1 MAKKTMLEQAQK
13 AYKKG
18 QKVREKQKK
27 KKVVTTEKPKVK
39 QPKPAEKKKE
49 QPKVSKQESTYKPS
63 PKSSPKSPV
72 KSKKDIKQQYKSFTG
87 SAYKPT
93 KFAAK
98 TKKKPYDAKS
108 DAKQAYLKGR
118 NRTYLGTEQKQTT
131 TKLKDGSKLK
141 SVNALTRQE
150 FEQMKTAQ
158 AMGRKQGN
166 KYLKNVGGDKLLKK
180 VGSKT
185 AESAVKGKFVTGAMQ
200 GSGFADVIT
209 GSVGKYDKQAKK
221 ALKETKKSGAYMAGY
236 VAGQIGGFGL
246 TKTNAA
252 GRAIAQAGAK
262 GAAKATG
269 KGLGKKFAKNRAGEM
284 IAEAP
289 MNALDAAKMATDE
302 NGKINKKE
310 LAKYM
315 ALNTGLT
322 GAAGG
327 ALEGAA
333 MKKASSNV
341 KKLTELLGK
350 QKAGT
355 ITDAEVKQLD
365 KVRAAVR
372 KSAKNTDSLSG
383 EVSAKGLEDIKSA
396 ESEARLQKAR
406 QGALDNEAPGGF
418 GVNKSR
424 GQGKYTEEA
433 QAKAYNARMDR
444 ARESAEKSR
453 AAQKHADGAA
463 ASAERSR
470 EAERFRLQDKAN
482 DIRRQ
487 IAETE
492 DAMKTEGR
500 QQAYVNLQGKKQNLQ
515 KQLDHTEEMLRN
527 TEAGTY
533 SGRVKANLKAQKT
546 SGTMLGHET
555 AVREGE
561 NLIEE
566 GKARANAAFADDAAE
581 ATVKETTETTGQNA
595 TKAIDDE
602 IARSEETLKKLSDP
616 DEVDELEQH
625 IEDLKAQKSGRTPQ
639 NVKARKELEQR
650 NKELVDARGKLD
662 NANDALR
669 GALAHGEN
677 SKKAHGGQISP
688 QTQAE
693 IETAR
698 KAKAEAQKAYD
709 EAAAAEKE
717 ARNNFQFAQAEGE
730 YADEVGLTVKDTN
743 EAGEKL
749 TKADIEA
756 QKLGTMK
763 EDLAQID
770 DDIAN
775 AQRRLAEATGD
786 NAGAIR
792 KEIEA
797 LRQQRMV
804 VASAIENNAS
814 RKALMQA
821 EQELAKA
828 VTKQK
833 TGLRKFIAKA
843 NRAFVDS
850 FGDWESVFRS
860 FDDAKLRDRAFAKLQ
875 KLRMSRSEAASKVY
889 DEFLTLYEKFGLV
902 GRKNKQKLEDFERY
916 TFLQHEL
923 ERIDD
928 GTGFTGM
935 AREQVE
941 SELATLQGRYAK
953 DLVEG
958 ADGELIPAIDAYQ
971 QSVVKYFDDLLERD
985 VQSGFDTAEHAAELR
1000 GKFKNYVPTFRD
1012 SDGLDAISRAK
1023 PFEEINFHRVHA
1035 AVGGD
1040 SWDVLPLHKQAMQK
1054 TQATLIRQN
1063 ENDLV
1068 SFVAEIAQVDK
1079 KGLVSGKTPQEY
1091 LESTTMTIKEPKTG
1105 KYKIAY
1111 FADGEKKT
1119 LEISEGM
1126 YKGIRQW
1133 TGEDRLFFMNS
1144 KLVNFVT
1151 GKINRYFKDWI
1162 TDYSLIF
1169 GARNFVR
1176 DLETGL
1182 FYSSHPL
1189 RYAKNIPRAVS
1200 CVLADTKFG
1209 KAIAD
1214 GKVPGIPEGFREYV
1228 KEGQMLTNAYRANGG
1243 RMGQLVSESD
1253 PYKML
1258 RRLHRKNGPLGVIR
1272 EINSTIETIPRMA
1285 EFASAAEEAA
1295 MKRAGIPSSE
1305 WGKLSKTAKRR
1316 WMNEAVGDPDVLA
1329 SAMNRSKEVTLNFDR
1344 SGYIGRWLNSTFVP
1358 FFNPAIQGADKL
1370 TRVLVRDNHTAAE
1383 WTKMVVMFGVIG
1395 QGSEIFMNAMYAG
1408 NEAYQRLTDYEKT
1421 GYYHIP
1427 AEWFGG
1433 DKDNF
1438 IKIPRAREIAASQ
1451 GPVGWFMQH
1460 VKYHCAGEDEN
1471 LFGSFKSNAKIW
1483 WEQIGPVSPISDNIF
1498 YTPYRIGKKGQT
1510 WYGGYIEDF
1519 DEQELV
1525 KEGKSD
1531 QVWDENTT
1539 VVAKGINK
1547 MLLEGSDKLKF
1558 IGFSD
1563 AQIKNIRSHVWS
1575 PKKIDDLLD
1584 SYMGVIYDMGIKNTS
1599 MKNSSMTEAVE
1610 DFKAGSYGK
1619 GTLGL
1624 ANIFGSSFGTAFAVD
1639 SVMSNA
1645 YKSNQYAKKADLQGQ
1660 LDKMTKG
1667 LEEGTPEYE
1676 KVIKSE
1682 EYMKTNAALRRLN
1695 QSFAYTSGTY
1705 DSLMSNIYLREDM
1718 TSEQKNYWARQ
1729 IKKQQN
1735 GLLYGR
1741 QQGDVM
1747 ANQDPMK
1754 WGYNAKRKDGS
1765 RLFTNDELVDLCS
1778 FTYNDGGNATREA
1791 WDRYKKLNP
1800 KDKGGKSFFEV
1811 LLTTREV
1818 NRVTGEPLS
1827 MVQYNVNAYTIAAG
1841 QAKKG
1846 KTYDKVIDAFEP
1858 YGNTTLRNAV
1868 NDAQRYYQ
1876 NGGNLGMYK
1885 YSHRDVVQGG
1895 IDLNVATYEMESW
1908 DMVNSL
1914 ARGQR
1919 KNGKEHSDLAY
1930 YAEGR
1935 YVLRSMNAARCLAS
1949 DKHKKE
1955 NVDTMSV
1962 FKFCKEYGFTYKEGK
1977 ENYPKAEDVT
1987 AAINK
1992 KYKKCTD
1999 EVKAAVFEEIMGTW
2013 VENPFGKIGDYSHDD
2028 DTGISYPD
2036 GYGHG
2041 RRRRG
2046 RHGRGGWGW
2055 GGGGRGSSFTPEVNT
2070 AGGGAKEMKFEKL
2083 KSTDFTK
2090 KSNLNEAY
2098 RKKLRKNRK
2107 ESRATKA

>member
-1 MAKKTMLEQAQK
+1 MAKNKSLLAAQK
-13 AYKKG
+13 AFKKG

-27 KKVVTTEKPKVK
+27 KKVVTSEKPKVK
-39 QPKPAEKKKE
+39 QPKPAEKKETK
-49 QPKVSKQESTYKPS
+49 QPKVSKQVSSYKPS
-63 PKSSPKSPV
+63 QKTSPKAPV
-72 KSKKDIKQQYKSFTG
+72 KSKQNLKQQYKSFTG

-93 KFAAK
+93 NFAAQ
-98 TKKKPYDAKS
+98 TKKKPYNAKS

-158 AMGRKQGN
+158 SMGKKQGN
-166 KYLKNVGGDKLLKK
+166 KYLKNVGGEKLLKK

-221 ALKETKKSGAYMAGY
+221 AIKETKDSGAYMAGY

-246 TKTNAA
+246 TKTTAA
-252 GRAIAQAGAK
+252 GKAIAQAGVKGGAK
-262 GAAKATG
+262 AAAKATG

-302 NGKINKKE
+302 NGKVNKKE

-341 KKLTELLGK
+341 KKLTDLMGK
-350 QKAGT
+350 QRAGT
-355 ITDAEVKQLD
+355 ITDAELKQLN
-365 KVRAAVR
+365 KVRDAVR
-372 KSAKNTDSLSG
+372 KNAKNVDSLSG
-383 EVSAKGLEDIKSA
+383 EVSAKGLEDVKSSA
-396 ESEARLQKAR
+396 SEARLQRAKAKSEAR
-406 QGALDNEAPGGF
+406 QPRVDAEFEAA
-418 GVNKSR
+418 R
-424 GQGKYTEEA
+424 TER
-433 QAKAYNARMDR
+433 YNARMDR
-444 ARESAEKSR
+444 ARESAERSR
-453 AAQKHADGAA
+453 AAQRHADGSA

-470 EAERFRLQDKAN
+470 EAEATRLRDKA
-482 DIRRQ
+482 DDLRRQ

-500 QQAYVNLQGKKQNLQ
+500 MQSYANLQGKRQNLQ

-533 SGRVKANLKAQKT
+533 SGRVKQNLKKQRT

-561 NLIEE
+561 ALQAE
-566 GKARANAAFADDAAE
+566 GRARAAAAFADEAAE
-581 ATVKETTETTGQNA
+581 TADNVVEEVAETAEQKAVKSL
-595 TKAIDDE
+595 DDE
-602 IARSEETLKKLSDP
+602 IAKSEETLKKLSDP
-616 DEVDELEQH
+616 DEVDELKGHIDELKKERDSHLTEREINERNLNDAQAKADDLREREQKAKDALDDAKF
-625 IEDLKAQKSGRTPQ
+625 ITKGEDDPAVTVAQKNYDDIKAQREQ
-639 NVKARKELEQR
+639 ADAELRE
-650 NKELVDARGKLD
+650 
-662 NANDALR
+662 
-669 GALAHGEN
+669 AHENMKYATFGE
-677 SKKAHGGQISP
+677 
-688 QTQAE
+688 E
-693 IETAR
+693 
-698 KAKAEAQKAYD
+698 YD
-709 EAAAAEKE
+709 EQVLKDA
-717 ARNNFQFAQAEGE
+717 
-730 YADEVGLTVKDTN
+730 GLGG

-749 TKADIEA
+749 SKDEIEA
-756 QKLGTMK
+756 RKLTTMK

-804 VASAIENNAS
+804 VAGAIENNAS

-821 EQELAKA
+821 EQELTKA
-828 VTKQK
+828 ITKQK
-833 TGLRKFIAKA
+833 TGFAKIIAKV

-860 FDDAKLRDRAFAKLQ
+860 FDDPKLRDIAFSKLQ
-875 KLRMSRSEAASKVY
+875 KLRMSRSEAASKVF
-889 DEFLTLYEKFGLV
+889 DEYLNLYEKFGLV
-902 GRKNKQKLEDFERY
+902 GRKNKQRLEDFEKY
-916 TFLQHEL
+916 TFLKHEL

-935 AREQVE
+935 AREEVE
-941 SELATLQGRYAK
+941 NEIAAIQERYAK

-958 ADGELIPAIDAYQ
+958 ADGKKIPAIDAYQ
-971 QSVVKYFDDLLERD
+971 QSVVKYFDELLDRD
-985 VQSGFDTAEHAAELR
+985 VASGFDTAEHAAELR
-1000 GKFKNYVPTFRD
+1000 SKFKNYIPTFRD
-1012 SDGLDAISRAK
+1012 SDGLDAISRSK
-1023 PFEEINFHRVHA
+1023 PFEEIDFHRVHA

-1040 SWDVLPLHKQAMQK
+1040 AWDVLPLHKQAMQK

-1068 SFVAEIAQVDK
+1068 SFVADIAQVDK
-1079 KGLVSGKTPQEY
+1079 KGLVTGKTPQEY
-1091 LESTTMTIKEPKTG
+1091 LESTTMTMKEPKTG

-1111 FADGEKKT
+1111 FADGERKT

-1144 KLVNFVT
+1144 KLINFVT

-1214 GKVPGIPEGFREYV
+1214 GKVHGIPEGFREYV

-1258 RRLHRKNGPLGVIR
+1258 RRLHRRNGPLGVIR

-1305 WGKLSKTAKRR
+1305 WGKLSQTAKRR

-1344 SGYIGRWLNSTFVP
+1344 SGYVGRWLNSTFVP
-1358 FFNPAIQGADKL
+1358 FFNPAIQGFDKL

-1383 WTKMVVMFGVIG
+1383 WTKMIVMFGVIG
-1395 QGSEIFMNAMYAG
+1395 QGSEIFLNTMYAG

-1433 DKDNF
+1433 DKENF
-1438 IKIPRAREIAASQ
+1438 IKIPRAREVAAAQ
-1451 GPVGWFMQH
+1451 GPLDWYMQH
-1460 VKYHCAGEDEN
+1460 VKYHCAGKDEN
-1471 LFGSFKSNAKIW
+1471 LFESFKSNAKIW
-1483 WEQIGPVSPISDNIF
+1483 WNQIGPVGVISDNIF
-1498 YTPYRIGKKGQT
+1498 YTPYRIGKKGET
-1510 WYGGYIEDF
+1510 WYGGYIEDY
-1519 DEQELV
+1519 DDQELV
-1525 KEGKSD
+1525 KQGKSD

-1558 IGFSD
+1558 IGLSD
-1563 AQIKNIRSHVWS
+1563 AQIKNMKSHVWS

-1639 SVMSNA
+1639 STMSNA
-1645 YKSNQYAKKADLQGQ
+1645 YKSNQYARKADLQKQ

-1676 KVIKSE
+1676 KVIKSK
-1682 EYMKTNAALRRLN
+1682 EYMETNATLRRLN
-1695 QSFAYTSGTY
+1695 QSFAYTSANY
-1705 DSLMSNIYLREDM
+1705 DSLMSNIYLRQDM
-1718 TSEQKNYWARQ
+1718 TPEQKNYWAKQ
-1729 IKKQQN
+1729 IKIQQN
-1735 GLLYGR
+1735 NLLYGR

-1765 RLFTNDELVDLCS
+1765 RLFTNDDLVDLCS
-1778 FTYNDGGNATREA
+1778 FTYNDGGNATKEA
-1791 WDRYKKLNP
+1791 WERYKQANP
-1800 KDKGGKSFFEV
+1800 KDKGGKSFFDV

-1841 QAKKG
+1841 QFKKG
-1846 KTYDKVIDAFEP
+1846 KSYDAVIDAFEP
-1858 YGNTTLRNAV
+1858 FGNTTLRNAV
-1868 NDAQRYYQ
+1868 SDAQRYYQ

-1930 YAEGR
+1930 YAEGK

-2013 VENPFGKIGDYSHDD
+2013 VENPFGQIGDYSHDD
-2028 DTGISYPD
+2028 DTGISYPG
-2036 GYGHG
+2036 GYGRG
-2041 RRRRG
+2041 RRG
-2046 RHGRGGWGW
+2046 RRGWHGWGH
-2055 GGGGRGSSFTPEVNT
+2055 GGGGGGGATFKPEVNT
-2070 AGGGAKEMKFEKL
+2070 AGGGAKMKFSDL
-2083 KSTDFTK
+2083 KVTDFTK
-2090 KSNLNEAY
+2090 ESTINAAY
-2098 RKKLRKNRK
+2098 RKRLRKIRK
-2107 ESRATKA
+2107 QSQTHKA